1 MGKSLIIQ
9 GIVSKFHFKWTTI
22 TIQTYDSEIG
32 VQQIRRISI
41 TRDSFNY
48 LAGYTLQVK
57 RTLKVTFSK
66 KGN

>member
-9 GIVSKFHFKWTTI
+9 GIVSKFHFTGTTV

-32 VQQIRRISI
+32 AQQIRRISI
-41 TRDSFNY
+41 IRDSFNC
-48 LAGYTLQVK
+48 LVGHTLQVK